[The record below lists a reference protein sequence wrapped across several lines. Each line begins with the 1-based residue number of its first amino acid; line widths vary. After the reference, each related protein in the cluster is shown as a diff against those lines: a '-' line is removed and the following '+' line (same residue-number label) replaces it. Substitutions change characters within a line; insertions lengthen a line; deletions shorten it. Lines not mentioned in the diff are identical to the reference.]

1 MTIALETRVISSLE
15 KVFPDEELAASP
27 FRQASAFRNETFSFQ
42 VAYRSGLLL
51 KRMKVEAAA
60 ALQAPISLRAVG
72 LVPSEMPVY
81 PDHDDNVVRT
91 KPGLYPDPLL
101 PPEPKEGWIAPP
113 GQWRSVW
120 VTVELDGRDEPGEYP
135 IEIRFIA
142 ENGTTAAAETFTLD
156 VLPAWLP
163 EQRLLHTEW
172 FHTDCIATY
181 YGVDVFSE
189 RHWSLIESFMKTAA
203 GHGINTIYTP
213 LFTPPLD
220 TDVGGERPTVQLV
233 DVWRENRRYR
243 FGFDK
248 LNRWLDLAERI
259 GFKVIE
265 FSHLYTQWGA
275 RHAPKIVAVENGEEK
290 RIFGWETDAA
300 GPEYRAF
307 LEAFL
312 SELLPLVRERGLQ
325 ERCLFHLSDEPS
337 GVHLE
342 MYRSVSEWT
351 KERLGGLPTMDA
363 LSDRSFYDN
372 GLVQHPVPAN
382 NHIEPFLEA
391 GVPGLWTYYCCSQYK
406 DVSNR
411 FFSMPSARNRILG
424 FQLYKYRIAG
434 FLHWGYN
441 FYYSQYSRFPIDP
454 FRVTDAYY
462 AFPSG
467 DAFLVY
473 PGPEGPIE
481 SIRLEVL
488 YEALQDLRAL
498 EALEAVVGRGET
510 LRLLEEG
517 LDEPITF
524 SRYPR
529 DAAWLLAK
537 REQINRAA
545 AEAAQR
551 A

>member
-101 PPEPKEGWIAPP
+101 PPEPKEGCIAPP

-233 DVWRENRRYR
+233 DVWRENGRYR

-275 RHAPKIVAVENGEEK
+275 RHAPKIIAVENGVEK

-337 GVHLE
+337 GSHLE

-391 GVPGLWTYYCCSQYK
+391 GVPDLWTYYCCSQYK

-424 FQLYKYRIAG
+424 FQLYKFRIAG

-498 EALEAVVGRGET
+498 EALEAAVGRGET

-517 LDEPITF
+517 LDEPIAF